1 MPNTEKLSDILYI
14 GRNYPIKCYFNE
26 ILIFLGNVVNAVH
39 HARVINREIRLASAM
54 DDSELFAYAKQLQVP
69 VDLLRETA
77 KLGRLP
83 VVNFAAGG
91 LGNKTYPSCCLEID
105 RRKIDKIII
114 KYMCF

>member
-1 MPNTEKLSDILYI
+1 MICNL
-14 GRNYPIKCYFNE
+14 NE
-26 ILIFLGNVVNAVH
+26 IWIFLGNVVNAVH

-91 LGNKTYPSCCLEID
+91 LGNKTSLFMLLGNTSTMSRHKTMLI
-105 RRKIDKIII
+105 KIIVES
-114 KYMCF
+114 MCFSYDL

>member
-1 MPNTEKLSDILYI
+1 MPNKEKLSVIHI
-14 GRNYPIKCYFNE
+14 NRNYPMICYFND
-26 ILIFLGNVVNAVH
+26 IWIFLGNVVNAVH

-91 LGNKTYPSCCLEID
+91 LGNKTSLFMLLGNTSKN
-105 RRKIDKIII
+105 RSKLS
-114 KYMCF
+114 

>member
-1 MPNTEKLSDILYI
+1 MFIV
-14 GRNYPIKCYFNE
+14 
-26 ILIFLGNVVNAVH
+26 LGNVVNAVH

-91 LGNKTYPSCCLEID
+91 LGNKTSFSCCLDIHP
-105 RRKIDKIII
+105 KIDQNYHRVDLLFI
-114 KYMCF
+114 

>member
-1 MPNTEKLSDILYI
+1 MPNTQKLSGILYI
-14 GRNYPIKCYFNE
+14 NRNYPIKFYFTE
-26 ILIFLGNVVNAVH
+26 MFIVLGNVVNAVH

-54 DDSELFAYAKQLQVP
+54 DDSELFSYAKQLQVP

-91 LGNKTYPSCCLEID
+91 LGNKTSLSCCLDI
-105 RRKIDKIII
+105 KIDQNYHRVDLLFI
-114 KYMCF
+114 

>member
-1 MPNTEKLSDILYI
+1 MPNTEKLSDRYI

-26 ILIFLGNVVNAVH
+26 ILIFLGNVVNVVH

-91 LGNKTYPSCCLEID
+91 LGNKTSFSCCLDI
-105 RRKIDKIII
+105 
-114 KYMCF
+114 